1 MAATRLRRGGEPRAT
16 TDSRDDA
23 YIYMLVISLVAMI
36 IGCVFL
42 FLDLD
47 SFQGKPSAPSVP
59 AVQRNPDG
67 GLPGGG
73 ATAPQAPGGGGG

>member
-1 MAATRLRRGGEPRAT
+1 
-16 TDSRDDA
+16 
-23 YIYMLVISLVAMI
+23 MLVISLVATI

-59 AVQRNPDG
+59 AVQRNQDG
-67 GLPGGG
+67 SLPTSG
-73 ATAPQAPGGGGG
+73 AAPAPAPGGGGGQ